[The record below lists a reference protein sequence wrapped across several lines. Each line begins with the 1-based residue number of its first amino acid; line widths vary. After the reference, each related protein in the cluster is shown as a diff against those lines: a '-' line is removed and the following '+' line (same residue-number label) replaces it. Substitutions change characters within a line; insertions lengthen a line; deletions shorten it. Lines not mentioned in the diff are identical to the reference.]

1 MILSIPPAVLP
12 ALSLSLALL
21 PFQGGDPKTQKTTS
35 VETALRKAFDELHA
49 RSDFPGA
56 TLAVILPNGR
66 EITIAVGKSS
76 LEPAEDMRPTHL
88 MPWGSVGKTFVAAM
102 ALDSIAQGKLQLE
115 DRVATHLGDAGESDW
130 FARLPNHDAI
140 TIADLLRHT
149 SGLPRYVFAR
159 AFWNELRADPSK
171 TWSPR
176 ELLRYVFDSK
186 PLFEA
191 GTNFAYSDT
200 NYILLGIV
208 LEQVTK
214 TRVYDWVLENLVR
227 PNDLQHTEP
236 MTSRKLK
243 DVAQGHVGVTKPLV
257 GSPLAIGDDGLFVI
271 NPQFEWCGGGW
282 YGSALDLARWGRL
295 LWSGQVLRHPYLQSV
310 TNGVDAARAF
320 GQGSQYGV
328 GAILRRDG
336 KLRSIGHDGVF
347 PGYSAAVDW
356 FPDVGIAAA
365 LLVNED
371 GARETGIDG
380 HEALVALVKTAVA
393 AFEADDDADVAIER
407 LRDALSIH
415 QRTLTIDTHKDI
427 SPLLAKEPPQDQ
439 EQHWKF
445 RRSFDPTIRGTCQ
458 VDFPKMRQGGL
469 DCAFFIVYVGQGP
482 LTDNGFHR
490 AKSTALDKFEAI
502 HRMALRFPDQ
512 VELALRAEDVE
523 RIAARG
529 KLVACIGIENGY
541 PMGNDLGLI
550 EEFYRRGARYMG
562 ITHNKHNQLGDS
574 HTPEEPLN
582 GGLTELGRSA
592 VSEMNRLGIMV
603 DVSHTSKQTML
614 DAVRHSKAPVLA
626 SHSAVHAI
634 YAHGRNLD
642 DEQLRALAAS
652 GGVVQVVAFAS
663 YLDDPKRPGKPRAS
677 VVDLCDHIDHAVRLI
692 GIDHVAISSDFDGGG
707 GILGWNSAAE
717 TFEVTHELVRRGYS
731 ESDIA
736 KLWSQNTLR
745 VWKAVEEIARRH

>member
-1 MILSIPPAVLP
+1 MILNIPLAVLP
-12 ALSLSLALL
+12 ALSVPLALA
-21 PFQGGDPKTQKTTS
+21 PPQGDEAKAPSASS
-35 VETALRKAFDELHA
+35 VETALRSALGDLHE
-49 RSDFPGA
+49 RGDFPGA

-66 EITIAVGKSS
+66 EFTIAVGKSS
-76 LEPAEDMRPTHL
+76 LEPAEDMRPTHQ

-102 ALDSIAQGKLQLE
+102 ALDLIAKGKLQLE
-115 DRVATHLGDAGESDW
+115 DRVATHLGASDESRW
-130 FARLPNHDAI
+130 FARLPNHDTI
-140 TIADLLRHT
+140 TIRDLLRHT

-159 AFWNELRADPSK
+159 SFWNELRADPAK

-176 ELLRYVFDSK
+176 ELLGYVFDSK
-186 PLFEA
+186 PLFEP

-208 LEQVTK
+208 LEKVAKTK
-214 TRVYDWVLENLVR
+214 VYDWVLENLVR

-257 GSPLAIGDDGLFVI
+257 GSPLAIGEDGLFVI

-295 LWSGQVLRHPYLQSV
+295 LWSGQALRHSYLQSL

-320 GQGSQYGV
+320 GPRAQYGI
-328 GAILRRDG
+328 GAILRQDG
-336 KLRSIGHDGVF
+336 GLRSIGHDGVF
-347 PGYSAAVDW
+347 PGYSATVDW
-356 FPDVGIAAA
+356 FPDIGIACA

-371 GARETGIDG
+371 GQRETGIDG
-380 HEALVALVKTAVA
+380 HAALVELVRTAVA
-393 AFEADDDADVAIER
+393 AYENEADVDTAVTR
-407 LRDALSIH
+407 LRDALELHRS
-415 QRTLTIDTHKDI
+415 TLTIDTHKDI
-427 SPLLAKEPPQDQ
+427 SPLLGKEPPHDP

-445 RRSFDPTIRGTCQ
+445 RRSFDPTVRGTCQ

-490 AKSTALDKFEAI
+490 AKSTALEKFDAI
-502 HRMALRFPDQ
+502 HRMALRFPEQ
-512 VELALRAEDVE
+512 LELALRAEDVE
-523 RIAARG
+523 RITARG

-574 HTPEEPLN
+574 HTPQEPLN

-592 VSEMNRLGIMV
+592 IAEMNRLGIMV
-603 DVSHTSKQTML
+603 DVSHTSKRTML
-614 DAVRHSKAPVLA
+614 EAVRHSKAPVLA
-626 SHSAVHAI
+626 SHSAIHAI

-642 DEQLRALAAS
+642 DEQLRALAAG

-663 YLDDPKRPGKPRAS
+663 YLDDPKRPSKPRAS

-707 GILGWNSAAE
+707 GIVGWNSAAE
-717 TFEVTHELVRRGYS
+717 TFEVTHELLRRGYS
-731 ESDIA
+731 KSDIA
-736 KLWSQNTLR
+736 KLWSGNTLR
-745 VWKAVEEIARRH
+745 VWKAVEEHARRH